1 MGTSSA
7 RRGPTTWFWRRAKG
21 AATRYLAPEEG
32 TGLEARE
39 VVARYLAALEES
51 AGGESQGLLGVF
63 RLTRKAAQNLGA
75 FVGQAATQGWE
86 ATLEAWGLAGEA
98 GQPGELAAPALAG
111 ALLEPDGGLEGA
123 VARSSLAA
131 VIQEVG
137 SARQDRAAELV
148 TQFLVESLYQRLVL
162 DLGEPLEAAGRS
174 FGRWRQGLDGLRTW
188 IARGAAM
195 AEPLEP
201 PTPEQWRGL
210 AGWNWV
216 TLALESLLRR
226 LQESSSPK
234 TGEAV
239 IHGPLANP

>member
-7 RRGPTTWFWRRAKG
+7 RRGPTSWFWRRAKG
-21 AATRYLAPEEG
+21 AATRYLAPEVG

-39 VVARYLAALEES
+39 VVSRYLAALEES
-51 AGGESQGLLGVF
+51 AGVENQGLLGVF
-63 RLTRKAAQNLGA
+63 RLTRKAAQNLGD

-86 ATLEAWGLAGEA
+86 TTLEAWGLAAGA

-111 ALLEPDGGLEGA
+111 ILIEPDGSLEGA

-131 VIQEVG
+131 VVREAG
-137 SARQDRAAELV
+137 SARQDRPAEMV
-148 TQFLVESLYQRLVL
+148 TQFLAESLYQRLVL

-174 FGRWRQGLDGLRTW
+174 FGQWRQGLDGLRTW
-188 IARGAAM
+188 IAGVAAM

-201 PTPEQWRGL
+201 PPPELWRGL

-216 TLALESLLRR
+216 TLTLENLLRH
-226 LQESSSPK
+226 LLTSPSPP
-234 TGEAV
+234 TSPSGE
-239 IHGPLANP
+239 GGNG